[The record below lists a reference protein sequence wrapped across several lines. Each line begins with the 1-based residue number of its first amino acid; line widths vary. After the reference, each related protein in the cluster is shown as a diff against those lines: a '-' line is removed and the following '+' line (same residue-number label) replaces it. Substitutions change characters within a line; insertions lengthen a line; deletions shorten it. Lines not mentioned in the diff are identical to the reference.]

1 MLKRLEVYADAGLLS
16 FVCSTIVFVLLSM
29 AARPLLA
36 GSFGQGLGGIISMVG
51 PSALIGTAVAI
62 WATWVLHHR
71 TTLEP
76 MTRDESVRMS
86 WFALAAVV
94 FAAAI
99 VAAWTAIGTT
109 TIALGVVG
117 MVFLLAIA
125 VWLVVDAVR
134 DIFKT
139 REHITIDIVR
149 ILALGLLGA
158 SLVAGLIS
166 PAVPGTDQD
175 VTPYVVIGTAY
186 MTFAALLTYG
196 YDELVSW
203 RKRTHT
209 THAPLS
215 PSV

>member
-16 FVCSTIVFVLLSM
+16 FVCSTIVFVVLAM

-36 GSFGQGLGGIISMVG
+36 GPFGQSLSGVISMIG

-76 MTRDESVRMS
+76 MTRDESVKMS

-99 VAAWTAIGTT
+99 VAAWTTIGPT
-109 TIALGVVG
+109 TIAIGVVG

-125 VWLVVDAVR
+125 VWLVVDAVM
-134 DIFKT
+134 DIFTT

-149 ILALGLLGA
+149 VLTLGLLGA

-166 PAVPGTDQD
+166 PAVPGTEQD
-175 VTPYVVIGTAY
+175 ATPYVVIGTAY
-186 MTFAALLTYG
+186 MTVAALLTYG

-203 RKRTHT
+203 RKRTHAT
-209 THAPLS
+209 QAPLS
-215 PSV
+215 PSA